1 MGSIIQ
7 LGQTPM
13 ETIQDKKYKVLITV
27 AIYRSGILS
36 YKSELMVPSLY
47 LRRTE
52 ARAHIKREISE
63 RLEYSQFFRSP
74 RLDYDLVR
82 YTEEA
87 TCNTFLRYSIMD
99 VSREF
104 LPL

>member
-1 MGSIIQ
+1 
-7 LGQTPM
+7 M
-13 ETIQDKKYKVLITV
+13 ENTQDKKYKVLITV

-36 YKSELMVPSLY
+36 YKSELLIPSMY
-47 LRRTE
+47 MRRSE
-52 ARAHIKREISE
+52 ARSHIKKEISE

-87 TCNTFLRYSIMD
+87 TCNTFLRYSILD

-104 LPL
+104 QPL